1 MKPITVQMELAGRSF
16 KLETGYLAKQA
27 HGSVVAYYGDTVAF
41 AAVCTAD
48 PRPGLDF
55 FPLSVEYREKTQAAG
70 KFPGGFIKREGRPT
84 TKEILTCRLIDRPMR
99 PMFPDEYKDE
109 VQVTAFVVQYDGE
122 NDPDIP
128 AMNAS
133 FMAAHLADMPF
144 QGPIAAVRVG
154 SIRGKLVLMPNAQ
167 ELAESEFD
175 IIIAGSKSAVTMVEG
190 VCGGISEAR
199 FLEALEYGH
208 NAVGEICDMMDELA
222 KKADRVRSDWKP
234 PVKVKDP
241 ACDPMEKTYA
251 SKIEAALQI
260 AGKHE
265 RADALKKL
273 QEEALAAYVPATD
286 EKADARKKELKAHFH
301 SIEMSV
307 TRKLLMRG
315 IRIDGRK
322 MDEVRPIEIKPGW
335 MSRLHGSAIFTRGE
349 TQALV
354 VCTLGTLKD
363 QQIVDGLGNEY
374 SKKFD
379 LQYNFPPFSVGECRP
394 SRGVSRREIG
404 HGNLAERALMA
415 VLPEPHEFPYTIR
428 IISDILESNGSS
440 SMATVCGGTLA
451 MMDAG
456 IPIKQPVAGVA
467 MGLLKEG
474 TDFCIMTDI
483 MGAEDH
489 FGDMDFKVAGT
500 GVGITAVQM
509 DIKVMGISRE
519 IMAKALEQARKAR
532 HEILKVMLKALAMPK
547 AQLSKYAPRLL
558 ITKIPVDKIGL
569 VIGPGGKN
577 IKKLQEDSGAT
588 IEIEDDGTVH
598 ISSTV
603 AGAAEAAKSHIDMM
617 VAEIEVGRIYN
628 GRVVSIKDFGAFV
641 EILPG
646 QEGLCHVSELSD
658 KYVGKV
664 TEVVKIGDWI
674 DVKVIARDEQDRIK
688 LSRKAVLIE
697 AAQKK

>member
-1 MKPITVQMELAGRSF
+1 
-16 KLETGYLAKQA
+16 
-27 HGSVVAYYGDTVAF
+27 
-41 AAVCTAD
+41 
-48 PRPGLDF
+48 
-55 FPLSVEYREKTQAAG
+55 
-70 KFPGGFIKREGRPT
+70 
-84 TKEILTCRLIDRPMR
+84 
-99 PMFPDEYKDE
+99 
-109 VQVTAFVVQYDGE
+109 
-122 NDPDIP
+122 
-128 AMNAS
+128 
-133 FMAAHLADMPF
+133 
-144 QGPIAAVRVG
+144 
-154 SIRGKLVLMPNAQ
+154 
-167 ELAESEFD
+167 
-175 IIIAGSKSAVTMVEG
+175 
-190 VCGGISEAR
+190 
-199 FLEALEYGH
+199 
-208 NAVGEICDMMDELA
+208 
-222 KKADRVRSDWKP
+222 
-234 PVKVKDP
+234 
-241 ACDPMEKTYA
+241 
-251 SKIEAALQI
+251 
-260 AGKHE
+260 
-265 RADALKKL
+265 
-273 QEEALAAYVPATD
+273 
-286 EKADARKKELKAHFH
+286 
-301 SIEMSV
+301 
-307 TRKLLMRG
+307 
-315 IRIDGRK
+315 
-322 MDEVRPIEIKPGW
+322 
-335 MSRLHGSAIFTRGE
+335 
-349 TQALV
+349 
-354 VCTLGTLKD
+354 
-363 QQIVDGLGNEY
+363 
-374 SKKFD
+374 
-379 LQYNFPPFSVGECRP
+379 
-394 SRGVSRREIG
+394 
-404 HGNLAERALMA
+404 MA